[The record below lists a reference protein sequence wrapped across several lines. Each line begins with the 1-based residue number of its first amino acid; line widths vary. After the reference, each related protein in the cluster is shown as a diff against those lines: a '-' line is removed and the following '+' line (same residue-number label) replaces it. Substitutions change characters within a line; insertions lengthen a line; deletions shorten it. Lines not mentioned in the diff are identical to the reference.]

1 MLTAFECD
9 LAHLAGKIR
18 QPCEGALACRA
29 GPLRK
34 AVRASGSRTCK
45 CSVLLAL
52 RRISSSPG
60 AATSRSRRDKRS
72 APISSEKWAS
82 YSQAPPSAGRRAALA
97 AGGSGGPGAGWRGQR
112 RAGAGTG
119 GLARR
124 LVDVQC
130 AALLCVWRP
139 GGRPPGQGCG
149 AFACHLPDGNK
160 KRLTPYLFGFRRG
173 DRMRAGLA
181 TPGSRS
187 TRWRFRWSDPISGM
201 LHSSGVPPKATV
213 KAPLTRPRTANP
225 ARPAA
230 ERRRGS
236 PTIAPTR
243 GGPLGSVPTP
253 HRSGGKTQDGLTATR
268 RNLPGPNPR
277 PRTAPSAPPP

>member
-1 MLTAFECD
+1 MELRSGRACRSFGHELHSWFPNPPTELAVGLARLTTALRRARGGDSPPGPEGPMGPPLPAAGTSGIRQARHANSFRMRSCAF
-9 LAHLAGKIR
+9 GGQNR

-119 GLARR
+119 GLGAAAGRRPMRGASVRVAAGWAAAGSGGVALLLATCQMATKSALPLTSSAFGVGIACERALRHPVHARR
-124 LVDVQC
+124 AGVS
-130 AALLCVWRP
+130 A
-139 GGRPPGQGCG
+139 G
-149 AFACHLPDGNK
+149 A
-160 KRLTPYLFGFRRG
+160 TPYRG
-173 DRMRAGLA
+173 C
-181 TPGSRS
+181 S
-187 TRWRFRWSDPISGM
+187 TVLGCHP
-201 LHSSGVPPKATV
+201 
-213 KAPLTRPRTANP
+213 
-225 ARPAA
+225 
-230 ERRRGS
+230 RRR
-236 PTIAPTR
+236 
-243 GGPLGSVPTP
+243 
-253 HRSGGKTQDGLTATR
+253 
-268 RNLPGPNPR
+268 
-277 PRTAPSAPPP
+277 

>member
-1 MLTAFECD
+1 MGPPLPAAGTSGIRQARHANSFRMRSCAF
-9 LAHLAGKIR
+9 GGQNR

-52 RRISSSPG
+52 RRITSSPG

-139 GGRPPGQGCG
+139 GGRPPGQGV
-149 AFACHLPDGNK
+149 
-160 KRLTPYLFGFRRG
+160 
-173 DRMRAGLA
+173 
-181 TPGSRS
+181 
-187 TRWRFRWSDPISGM
+187 WRFCLPLARWQQ
-201 LHSSGVPPKATV
+201 
-213 KAPLTRPRTANP
+213 KAPYPLPLRLSAWGSHASGPCDTRFTLDALAFPLERPHIGDAPQFWGATQGDGKGTPHPAPHGQSRAPSRRAP
-225 ARPAA
+225 ARLADHRA
-230 ERRRGS
+230 NARR
-236 PTIAPTR
+236 PPWFC
-243 GGPLGSVPTP
+243 P
-253 HRSGGKTQDGLTATR
+253 H
-268 RNLPGPNPR
+268 
-277 PRTAPSAPPP
+277 PPPQWR